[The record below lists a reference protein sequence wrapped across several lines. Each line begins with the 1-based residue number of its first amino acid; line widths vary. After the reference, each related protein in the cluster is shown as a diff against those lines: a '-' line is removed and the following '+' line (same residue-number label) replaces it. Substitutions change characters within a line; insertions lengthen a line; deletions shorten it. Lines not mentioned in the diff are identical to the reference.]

1 MHRGEGSEEY
11 RNPRDFSRRTFI
23 THGLEQLLAGAI
35 KRLTGPEGHRVAD
48 LQTNSAARRVAR
60 TILIGSA
67 PNQDAANKRLED
79 SPAIKAAESLNNRG
93 SSTRRKRN
101 TLVFLAADRAR
112 LEDLKKAV
120 RDYLAWQ
127 SIERDS
133 VAYGNSPETAR

>member
-1 MHRGEGSEEY
+1 M
-11 RNPRDFSRRTFI
+11 
-23 THGLEQLLAGAI
+23 
-35 KRLTGPEGHRVAD
+35 
-48 LQTNSAARRVAR
+48 AR